1 MRAGRPTAQER
12 EGEVS
17 SILDGTIQTTRRD
30 GSVVTDARV
39 GTRPVQLVLR
49 GSRSTDVLG
58 GAGAPVRDSRVFVVL
73 PWL

>member
-1 MRAGRPTAQER
+1 MQER

-39 GTRPVQLVLR
+39 GTRPVQLVLC
-49 GSRSTDVLG
+49 GSE
-58 GAGAPVRDSRVFVVL
+58 
-73 PWL
+73 

>member
-1 MRAGRPTAQER
+1 MWTKPNVVVHLDALSQSAAAVSSLRAGRPTAQER

-39 GTRPVQLVLR
+39 GTRPVQ
-49 GSRSTDVLG
+49 
-58 GAGAPVRDSRVFVVL
+58 
-73 PWL
+73 